1 MFMSA
6 DEFPLPHEYRFFQ
19 LDGLVSVIPEDL
31 EHRIVVFLDCGNL
44 ERNPARVLHGSDPL
58 LNIDHHH
65 DNTRFGTVNHVVPEA
80 SSTAEIVWDLMQS
93 LAVRMTPAIADA
105 LYVALVTDTG
115 RFSYENAGPRAHL
128 MAAELIEAGVDVA
141 AIYRRIWEDVPYA
154 KLELLGRALQRLSR
168 YDGGRLTLAF
178 LTADDFEQTGA
189 EESYTE
195 GIIDHLRAVAG
206 TKVAVLVR
214 ELLGPGK
221 EGQKK
226 VSLRA
231 TDDDV
236 DVSAIARAHGGGGHR
251 RAAGFTTE
259 LSIPELIE
267 TLRAS
272 L

>member
-1 MFMSA
+1 
-6 DEFPLPHEYRFFQ
+6 
-19 LDGLVSVIPEDL
+19 
-31 EHRIVVFLDCGNL
+31 
-44 ERNPARVLHGSDPL
+44 
-58 LNIDHHH
+58 
-65 DNTRFGTVNHVVPEA
+65 
-80 SSTAEIVWDLMQS
+80 
-93 LAVRMTPAIADA
+93 
-105 LYVALVTDTG
+105 
-115 RFSYENAGPRAHL
+115 
-128 MAAELIEAGVDVA
+128 
-141 AIYRRIWEDVPYA
+141 
-154 KLELLGRALQRLSR
+154 
-168 YDGGRLTLAF
+168 
-178 LTADDFEQTGA
+178 
-189 EESYTE
+189 
-195 GIIDHLRAVAG
+195 VAG

-231 TDDDV
+231 TGDDV